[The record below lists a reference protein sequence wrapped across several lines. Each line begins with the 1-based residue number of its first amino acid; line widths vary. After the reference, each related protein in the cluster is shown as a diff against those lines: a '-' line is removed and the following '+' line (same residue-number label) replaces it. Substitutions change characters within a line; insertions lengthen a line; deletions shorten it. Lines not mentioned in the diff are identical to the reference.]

1 MQRIFDPTRR
11 GYFLSADWRAG
22 MMSPPV
28 LLAPLGSAAPPGDFA
43 AYAASV
49 ALGLSVT
56 SCTIVWSV
64 ISSDPLCDGTKA
76 TGIIS
81 GAVNTLCIGYDAIIQ
96 QVVGVVL
103 SSMWDGKKNASHEP
117 VYSAEAFSC
126 AFSVLAGSFLAAGVC
141 STVAGVRA
149 KPS

>member
-1 MQRIFDPTRR
+1 
-11 GYFLSADWRAG
+11 
-22 MMSPPV
+22 MSV
-28 LLAPLGSAAPPGDFA
+28 LLAPLGSAAPPGGDFA

-126 AFSVLAGSFLAAGVC
+126 AFSVLAGSFLAAGVLD
-141 STVAGVRA
+141 SRRSAGQT
-149 KPS
+149 S